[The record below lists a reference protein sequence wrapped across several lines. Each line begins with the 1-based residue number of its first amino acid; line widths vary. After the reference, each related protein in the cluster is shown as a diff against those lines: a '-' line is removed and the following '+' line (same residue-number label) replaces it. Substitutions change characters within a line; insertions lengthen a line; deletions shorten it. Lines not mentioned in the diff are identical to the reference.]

1 MPDAGCNPTLSFP
14 MLWSFVLLGL
24 AVADL
29 ILSGLPGAGRP
40 IPCVQT
46 FVLSAVEH
54 CSGNALFVR
63 LRTSLKVLHSLSTFS
78 LSCDTCS
85 CTILEHIPSSSSCG
99 SSSLRSR
106 TLAPESR
113 ESRWIVCST
122 YCVVSGCPFQWLSLH
137 PLYCASWGDLVI
149 LSFHEYNLTLNRPC
163 V

>member
-46 FVLSAVEH
+46 FFLSAVEH

-63 LRTSLKVLHSLSTFS
+63 LRTSLKVLHSLSTF
-78 LSCDTCS
+78 LCHVTPV
-85 CTILEHIPSSSSCG
+85 LV
-99 SSSLRSR
+99 RS
-106 TLAPESR
+106 
-113 ESRWIVCST
+113 WST
-122 YCVVSGCPFQWLSLH
+122 YHRAL
-137 PLYCASWGDLVI
+137 LVAPRA
-149 LSFHEYNLTLNRPC
+149 FGPAHWPQRVENRDG
-163 V
+163 